1 MFCTVFFSYLLV
13 VSLQIRI
20 RILTYLHL
28 HTHSLSQE
36 DAYSNKDSILRLLES
51 LKFPDHLQWLLS
63 LSATMPLVVSF
74 PNLNWVSPSLTVAV
88 KLACPVL
95 TEPLSDWAEGGWDLG
110 GIDPTTISQTTTVLI
125 CIEAI
130 FKNKCFSYYS

>member
-13 VSLQIRI
+13 VSLQIKI

-51 LKFPDHLQWLLS
+51 LKFPDHLPWLLS
-63 LSATMPLVVSF
+63 VSATMPLGVSF

-95 TEPLSDWAEGGWDLG
+95 TTSVWLSWRWTGLG
-110 GIDPTTISQTTTVLI
+110 RHRPN
-125 CIEAI
+125 
-130 FKNKCFSYYS
+130 KNFTDYHCSHLHWSNFQE